1 MSQTDFEQRG
11 HAYLMQNQTKNQLI
25 YCNRTSST

>member
-1 MSQTDFEQRG
+1 
-11 HAYLMQNQTKNQLI
+11 MQNQTKNQLI